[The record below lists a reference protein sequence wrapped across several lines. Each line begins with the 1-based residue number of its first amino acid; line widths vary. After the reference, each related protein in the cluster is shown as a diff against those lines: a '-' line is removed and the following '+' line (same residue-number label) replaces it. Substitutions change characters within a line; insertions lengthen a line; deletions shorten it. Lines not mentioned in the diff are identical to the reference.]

1 MPKKTPV
8 YDNESITSLKGAD
21 RVRKRPGVI
30 FGSDGLEG
38 CEHAVFEILSNS
50 IDEARGGFGD
60 RIIVQKY
67 KDGSF
72 SVEDF
77 GRGIPVD
84 FNKGEDRY
92 NWELVFTEL
101 YAGGKYDENEQEG
114 YEYSLGLNGL
124 GLTATQYASEWMTAD
139 VWRDGQHYHLDFEK
153 GENVGGLHSEPTR
166 FKRTGS
172 LIRWK
177 PDLAVFTDIAVT
189 SEYFLDVLKRQAVV
203 NEGVHFE
210 FVDETAVPAGPEDS
224 SVVNGKR
231 KTEFFYQNGITDYV
245 TEVAGNDAFSSVQTV
260 TSAAQG
266 RDREDRP
273 EYKVKMNAA
282 FCFSNKVQML
292 EYYHNSS
299 FLEHGG
305 SPERAVKTAF
315 VNQIDAYLRSKGMY
329 KKDESRITFT
339 DVQDCLVYI
348 SSSFST
354 VTSYENQTKK
364 AITNLFIAKAM
375 TDFLKHSLEVYFIEK
390 PEEAQKIAQQV
401 LVNKQSREHAE
412 KTRQSLKKTIGNQMD
427 IANRVQKFVDCRSKD
442 PAKREIYIVEGDS
455 ALGAVKTSRD
465 SEYQAIMPVRGK
477 ILNCLKADYNRI
489 FKSEIITDLIK
500 VLGCGVELG
509 GKGRK
514 DLATFDINALRW
526 NKVIICTDADVDGFQ
541 IRTLILTMIYRL
553 VPTLIRE
560 GYIYIAETPL
570 YELNTKNK
578 TYFAYNDEERDDV
591 LAKIGDKE
599 KVGIQRSKGLGEND
613 PEMMWLTTMNP
624 ETRRLIKVTPEDAQ
638 RTADVFDLLLGDNL
652 AGRKEHIANH
662 GYEYLDELDVS

>member
-1 MPKKTPV
+1 MAKKTPV

-30 FGSDGLEG
+30 FGSDGVEG
-38 CEHAVFEILSNS
+38 CEHAIFEIVSNS
-50 IDEARGGFGD
+50 VDEARGGFGN
-60 RIIVQKY
+60 RIVVSKY
-67 KDGSF
+67 RDGSF
-72 SVEDF
+72 GVEDF
-77 GRGIPVD
+77 GRGVPVD
-84 FNKGEDRY
+84 WNKSEERY
-92 NWELVFTEL
+92 NWELVFAEL
-101 YAGGKYDENEQEG
+101 YAGGKYDEEEG

-139 VWRDGQHYHLDFEK
+139 VYRDGKKYHLDFNK
-153 GENVGGLHSEPTR
+153 GENVGGLQAEDTR
-166 FKRTGS
+166 FKRTGTV
-172 LIRWK
+172 IRWK
-177 PDLAVFTDIAVT
+177 PDLAVFADVKVPSEWFADI
-189 SEYFLDVLKRQAVV
+189 LKRQAVV
-203 NEGVHFE
+203 NAGVTFE
-210 FVDETAVPAGPEDS
+210 FIDETVEGGTA
-224 SVVNGKR
+224 KQ
-231 KTEFFYQNGITDYV
+231 EFFYAHGITDYAE
-245 TEVAGNDAFSSVQTV
+245 EVAGDQAFTPVVSVEST
-260 TSAAQG
+260 AQG

-273 EYKVKMNAA
+273 EYKVKMSAA

-299 FLEHGG
+299 FLAHGG

-315 VNQIDAYLRSKGMY
+315 TNQIDAYLRQKGMY

-339 DVQDCLVYI
+339 DVQDCLVYV

-364 AITNLFIAKAM
+364 AITNRFIQLAM
-375 TDFLKHSLEVYFIEK
+375 TEFLKQNLEIYFIEK

-412 KTRQSLKKTIGNQMD
+412 KTRQSLKKTITAQMD
-427 IANRVQKFVDCRSKD
+427 IANRVHKFVDCRSKD
-442 PAKREIYIVEGDS
+442 PSHREIYIVEGDS
-455 ALGAVKTSRD
+455 AMGAVKTSRD
-465 SEYQAIMPVRGK
+465 SEFQAIMPVRGK
-477 ILNCLKADYNRI
+477 ILNCLKADYNKI
-489 FKSEIITDLIK
+489 FKSEIITDLLK

-526 NKVIICTDADVDGFQ
+526 NKIIICTDADVDGFQ

-553 VPTLIRE
+553 VPTLIHE
-560 GYIYIAETPL
+560 GYVYIAESPL
-570 YELNTKNK
+570 YEINTKNK
-578 TYFAYNDEERDDV
+578 AYFAYNEAEKTDV
-591 LAKIGDKE
+591 LKRIKNE
-599 KVGIQRSKGLGEND
+599 KFNIQRSKGLGEND

-624 ETRRLIKVTPEDAQ
+624 ETRRLIKVTPEETV
-638 RTADVFDLLLGDNL
+638 RTAAVFDLLLGDNL